1 MNRFNGFQLTIR
13 YFGRLF
19 SSTPTLPT
27 AMGMVT
33 EVVVLDPFPVVG
45 TAPLPDE
52 GPIPGSKRP
61 SPESRRRDPPW
72 GPGGDRSIIDGH
84 TAFIFTRT
92 LTCGLTSHKSLA
104 FSFIHFA
111 LSTALCFSLT
121 CVHFCGH
128 CLSLSFILRMCTAS
142 LMGLSQSLTHPFG
155 LIFQS
160 TDTLKLL

>member
-1 MNRFNGFQLTIR
+1 MNIAPYLKEASRQQTAIDIAKLLIGFKLEMNRFNGFQLTIR

-61 SPESRRRDPPW
+61 SPESRRRVPPW
-72 GPGGDRSIIDGH
+72 DPGGDRSIIDGH
-84 TAFIFTRT
+84 TAFIFTRR
-92 LTCGLTSHKSLA
+92 LTCHNHWL
-104 FSFIHFA
+104 FS
-111 LSTALCFSLT
+111 SY
-121 CVHFCGH
+121 
-128 CLSLSFILRMCTAS
+128 
-142 LMGLSQSLTHPFG
+142 
-155 LIFQS
+155 
-160 TDTLKLL
+160 TLL